1 MDKQQMLTK
10 IYEVIADKILSF
22 GCKVIMRDT
31 DIKYGTNICCPDWLA
46 YYHNDGR
53 WWFEFDK
60 SKLVEIIWHPVMLG
74 DVLDWIEKNKMEWA
88 NRDHLEEEKYE
99 FWDMLNYL
107 CAMRWTKNQ
116 PIDNQSEDCIKYVY
130 DLLPPSSSNDQ

>member
-1 MDKQQMLTK
+1 MTKTEMLTK
-10 IYEVIADKILSF
+10 IYEVIADKSLSF

-60 SKLVEIIWHPVMLG
+60 SKLVEIIGHPIMLG
-74 DVLDWIEKNKMEWA
+74 NILDWSG
-88 NRDHLEEEKYE
+88 RDRWYGVDFDQQGHFEYE
-99 FWDMLNYL
+99 GDLDRLLWLWLYK
-107 CAMRWTKNQ
+107 CQ
-116 PIDNQSEDCIKYVY
+116 SIDQQSDECIKYVY
-130 DLLPPSSSNDQ
+130 DLLPPSSSNEQ